1 VEPLVFNVLKLVLL
15 PIFMPTA
22 FEEITRNP
30 IYLATESLI
39 TLFNKCRST
48 LGFFDEIALLVLTK
62 LDMDF
67 LIDGQISSFCADQY
81 EGEG

>member
-1 VEPLVFNVLKLVLL
+1 
-15 PIFMPTA
+15 MPTA

-67 LIDGQISSFCADQY
+67 LIDTDIFILRRPIWGWRLKAY
-81 EGEG
+81 